1 MIVLLDNLA
10 INLDNV
16 KTIEV
21 RATGKGAAI
30 VCDDITLHIFKSAYT
45 ANYIFD
51 ELVSAW
57 TSGKICYN
65 MSKHIR
71 DILTIKRS

>member
-16 KTIEV
+16 KKIEV
-21 RATGKGAAI
+21 RATEKGAAI
-30 VCDDITLHIFKSAYT
+30 VCDETTLYTFKSAYT
-45 ANYIFD
+45 AKYIFD

-71 DILTIKRS
+71 DIMNITRR